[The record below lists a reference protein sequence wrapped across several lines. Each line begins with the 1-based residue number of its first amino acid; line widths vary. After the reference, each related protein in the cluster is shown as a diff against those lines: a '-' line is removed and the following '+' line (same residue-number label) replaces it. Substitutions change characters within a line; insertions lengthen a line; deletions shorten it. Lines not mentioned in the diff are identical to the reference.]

1 MINQI
6 KARERELDGEREV
19 SKKLKRELTITM
31 HKIEQ
36 MKAEAPR
43 RAHKV
48 ELGNNFDQIDI
59 NQFFEKLYPD
69 KNQASKKEMTTDTKG
84 PWTKPCCIEGC

>member
-6 KARERELDGEREV
+6 KGREKELEEEREA

-31 HKIEQ
+31 NKIEQ

-48 ELGNNFDQIDI
+48 ELGNNFDKNDI
-59 NQFFEKLYPD
+59 NRFFRKLCPD
-69 KNQASKKEMTTDTKG
+69 KNQASKEERTADAKG